1 VIRSFRHKGLERSFT
16 SGDHKKIDAKQRD
29 RIHRILDRLDA
40 AAKPEDLNLPGFDF
54 HALKGLPLMR
64 SMRDP
69 KRKPTHPGELLRL
82 DILPALG
89 MTQTELARRLGV
101 SRLSVSELILAKR
114 ALSADMAIRIGR
126 LTDTTPE
133 SWLRM
138 QEAVDLW
145 ELERDPKRYKHIEP
159 VAA

>member
-1 VIRSFRHKGLERSFT
+1 
-16 SGDHKKIDAKQRD
+16 
-29 RIHRILDRLDA
+29 
-40 AAKPEDLNLPGFDF
+40 
-54 HALKGLPLMR
+54 MR
-64 SMRDP
+64 TMRDP

-82 DILPALG
+82 DVLPALE

-101 SRLSVSELILAKR
+101 SRLSVSELLLGKR

-126 LTDTTPE
+126 LTNTTPE

-138 QEAVDLW
+138 QQALDLW
-145 ELERDPKRYKHIEP
+145 ELERDPKRYRHIEP